1 MASLF
6 GHAFIAIALG
16 KSFSRNQ
23 RTWKLILIAI
33 VCAIIP
39 DADVIGFLF
48 GVPYSSFWG
57 HRGFSHSFL
66 FALLFGALMT
76 AIFYRKQF
84 FSKKGIFL
92 LLFFFLSGASH
103 SILDALTNGG
113 YGVAFFSPFNNTRYF
128 FPFTPIKVSPIGIL
142 RFFSE
147 RGIQVIRSEIVWI
160 GIPGFIYMI
169 IAFLIRKKRN
179 KL

>member
-33 VCAIIP
+33 VCAILP
-39 DADVIGFLF
+39 DADVIAFQF
-48 GVPYSSFWG
+48 GVPYNSFWG

-66 FALLFGALMT
+66 FALLFAVLMT
-76 AIFYRKQF
+76 AVFYRKHF
-84 FSKKGIFL
+84 FTKKGIFL

-103 SILDALTNGG
+103 SILDALTDGG
-113 YGVAFFSPFNNTRYF
+113 YGVAFFSPFDNTRYF
-128 FPFTPIKVSPIGIL
+128 LPFTPIRVSPIGIL
-142 RFFSE
+142 QFFSE
-147 RGIQVIRSEIVWI
+147 RGVQVIRSEIVWL

-179 KL
+179 KI